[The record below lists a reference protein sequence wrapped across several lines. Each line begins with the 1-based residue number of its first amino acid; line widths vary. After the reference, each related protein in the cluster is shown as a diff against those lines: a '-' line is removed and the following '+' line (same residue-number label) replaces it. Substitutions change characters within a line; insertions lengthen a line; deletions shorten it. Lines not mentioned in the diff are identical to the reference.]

1 MKMKMKNGSLFDKL
15 PSNFNNEKLD
25 PYKVLFGT
33 YISPK
38 PIQITK
44 INKSGK
50 LLQGQNGNKK
60 KRGTKVNKEFTSCE
74 NSQAARIRRLREF
87 AGCENSQPCENSQ
100 ELRNFATLA
109 KLIGFAAFFLCLF
122 LVLPS
127 VFWFCS
133 FVFQLISSC
142 SS

>member
-50 LLQGQNGNKK
+50 LLQGQNGNK
-60 KRGTKVNKEFTSCE
+60 
-74 NSQAARIRRLREF
+74 
-87 AGCENSQPCENSQ
+87 
-100 ELRNFATLA
+100 
-109 KLIGFAAFFLCLF
+109 
-122 LVLPS
+122 
-127 VFWFCS
+127 
-133 FVFQLISSC
+133 
-142 SS
+142 